1 MEFLHSELTE
11 RIIGVYHDVY
21 SELGYG
27 FLEKL
32 YQRAMTIAL
41 REAGLSVSRD
51 TRFDVMFRGHCLG
64 QFFADLIVENRVLLE
79 IKATSALQP
88 SDEAQVLNYLRAST
102 IELALLLNFGPKREL
117 KRRVLTNDRK
127 GASPRIDSEP

>member
-1 MEFLHSELTE
+1 
-11 RIIGVYHDVY
+11 VY

-32 YQRAMTIAL
+32 YQRAMAIAL
-41 REAGLSVSRD
+41 TEAGLFVSRD

-127 GASPRIDSEP
+127 GASPRIDGET